1 MKIIISPAKKMI
13 TDTDSLE
20 CRGLPMYLDRTQQ
33 LMEILKSMSYDQLK
47 QLWRCNDKIALL
59 NRERLDVM
67 DLRKRLTPA
76 IFSYEG
82 IQYQYM
88 APGVFTY
95 EELDYIQDR
104 LIILSGF
111 YGMLRPFD
119 GVVPYRLEMQA
130 ALSGD
135 GFKSLYGFWG
145 DILAGQ
151 LASETDTI
159 INLASKEYSRV
170 ISDSLPGEVRFI
182 SCVFA
187 EQSDSRLVEKGT
199 LCKMARGEMV
209 RYMAENNVNNPE
221 GIKNFSRL
229 GYCYSGE
236 LSDESTFVFVKKTAE
251 KD

>member
-1 MKIIISPAKKMI
+1 MI

-47 QLWRCNDKIALL
+47 QLWRCNDKIASL

-104 LIILSGF
+104 LDVYKRQI
-111 YGMLRPFD
+111 
-119 GVVPYRLEMQA
+119 Q
-130 ALSGD
+130 
-135 GFKSLYGFWG
+135 
-145 DILAGQ
+145 
-151 LASETDTI
+151 
-159 INLASKEYSRV
+159 
-170 ISDSLPGEVRFI
+170 
-182 SCVFA
+182 
-187 EQSDSRLVEKGT
+187 
-199 LCKMARGEMV
+199 
-209 RYMAENNVNNPE
+209 
-221 GIKNFSRL
+221 
-229 GYCYSGE
+229 
-236 LSDESTFVFVKKTAE
+236 
-251 KD
+251 